1 MADFTYKTVT
11 VTGAD
16 TLEEAQLQAVTSYLS
31 QFGEPTQQEIDNL
44 LAEIGAEALERLDLD
59 SLQDDITNQIDW
71 TNTTIPEIDSGIAA
85 VGAFT
90 NAAQR
95 AIVLGLL
102 QNQRR
107 IVLIIRGVLKA
118 FRFIIRKVIQ

>member
-59 SLQDDITNQIDW
+59 SLQDDPITPSSCNP
-71 TNTTIPEIDSGIAA
+71 NR
-85 VGAFT
+85 
-90 NAAQR
+90 NN
-95 AIVLGLL
+95 LL
-102 QNQRR
+102 
-107 IVLIIRGVLKA
+107 
-118 FRFIIRKVIQ
+118 

>member
-44 LAEIGAEALERLDLD
+44 LAEIEAEALERLDLD
-59 SLQDDITNQIDW
+59 SLQDDIINQIDW
-71 TNTTIPEIDSGIAA
+71 TNTTVPEIDSGIAA